1 MTAVRQALVL
11 FVDLLKLTRLRVEF
25 VQLFE
30 LVFQQLRTGGALLA
44 LLLVLSELAA
54 ALMPLAIV
62 LRHKLSKRVLTRIT
76 IQQRFLLFGFNELL
90 MRVLTVDLDKQL
102 AEFTKLGERD
112 RRAVDKAA

>member
-44 LLLVLSELAA
+44 LLLVL
-54 ALMPLAIV
+54 
-62 LRHKLSKRVLTRIT
+62 R
-76 IQQRFLLFGFNELL
+76 
-90 MRVLTVDLDKQL
+90 QL
-102 AEFTKLGERD
+102 
-112 RRAVDKAA
+112 